1 MAVRRGPLA
10 MLLALGAAALGASS
24 CRAANALEVDPARA
38 AELIRDH
45 RADPDFVLL
54 DLRTPPEFAA
64 GHLEGAVN
72 IDYYGAE
79 FAARIGALDRSKTY
93 LVYCRTG
100 NRSGKALPLFDRLGF
115 TSVVH
120 LTAGIVA
127 WQRQGLPVA
136 PAAGPTQ

>member
-10 MLLALGAAALGASS
+10 MLLTLGAAALGASS
-24 CRAANALEVDPARA
+24 CRAAHALEVDPARA

-45 RADPDFVLL
+45 RADPGFVLL

-72 IDYYGAE
+72 IDYYAPDFG
-79 FAARIGALDRSKTY
+79 ARIAALDRSKTY

-120 LTAGIVA
+120 LTDGIVA
-127 WQRQGLPVA
+127 WQRDGLPVT
-136 PAAGPTQ
+136 PAA

>member
-10 MLLALGAAALGASS
+10 MLLTLGAAALGAGS
-24 CRAANALEVDPARA
+24 CRAAHALEVDPARA

-115 TSVVH
+115 GSVIH
-120 LTAGIVA
+120 LTHGIVA
-127 WQRQGLPVA
+127 WQRQGLPLT